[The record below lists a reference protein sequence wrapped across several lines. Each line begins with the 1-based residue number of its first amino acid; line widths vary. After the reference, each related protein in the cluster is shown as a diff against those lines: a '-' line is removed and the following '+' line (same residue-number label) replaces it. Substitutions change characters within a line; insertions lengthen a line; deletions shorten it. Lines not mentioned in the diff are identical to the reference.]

1 MQPCLDTFF
10 ILILS
15 SLTATQEITEEGD
28 IRLVNGSTSLAG
40 RVEIFHN
47 DSWGTVCN
55 GKWSPTETQ
64 VVCRQLGLLEGLTSL
79 EFFGAGEGPVHI
91 QRVRCIGSESAL
103 ADCVVVWSWEVETR
117 GCGHDNDVGVRC
129 VNSSDHFTTATMAT
143 ESPPGSGEDLPT
155 WARGL
160 IVVLAP
166 VGVAIVIIL
175 VFTLYTTFVKRR
187 RRRQDMETTLTKDEH
202 PIAGTEAESAA
213 APGGVTTSPV
223 EKETNLAVGSGT

>member
-1 MQPCLDTFF
+1 MQPCLNAFF

-15 SLTATQEITEEGD
+15 SLTATQEITEDGD
-28 IRLVNGSTSLAG
+28 IRLVNGSTSLEG

-64 VVCRQLGLLEGLTSL
+64 VVCRQLGLLEGSTGH

-117 GCGHDNDVGVRC
+117 GCSHDNDVGVRC
-129 VNSSDHFTTATMAT
+129 VNSSDYLTTATTAT
-143 ESPPGSGEDLPT
+143 ESSSESGEDLPT

-160 IVVLAP
+160 IVVLTP
-166 VGVAIVIIL
+166 VGVAVVIIL

-187 RRRQDMETTLTKDEH
+187 RRRHDMETTLTKDEH
-202 PIAGTEAESAA
+202 PIAGTETETAA
-213 APGGVTTSPV
+213 GPGELVTSSVDT
-223 EKETNLAVGSGT
+223 ETNLAVGSGT